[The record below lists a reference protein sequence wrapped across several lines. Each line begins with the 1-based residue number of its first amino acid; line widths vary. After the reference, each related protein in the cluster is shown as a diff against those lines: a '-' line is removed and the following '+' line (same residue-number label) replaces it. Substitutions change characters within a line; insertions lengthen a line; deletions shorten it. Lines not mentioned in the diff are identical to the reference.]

1 MRAHF
6 RTHALALLLIE
17 GRVQVEMN
25 VILGGAALGA
35 IYALATAHIRM
46 SRFGDER
53 YVLDKRAFPDRRA
66 VLTGDAVKR
75 STVRRQMFPVPEFD
89 MGASAADAFG
99 LPRLME
105 RGREKLGL
113 SVPRVSLWNR
123 RSRIEWAGG
132 KSLKEHRR
140 IPLSRGPLSIPCL
153 GEGVVVTDRRH
164 CRARDR
170 FCCRLAIVL
179 DSGAYPL
186 RFLFHKRR
194 HLACWLLGGIC
205 IVSLRFYL
213 SQA

>member
-66 VLTGDAVKR
+66 VLAGDAVKR

-89 MGASAADAFG
+89 MGSFC
-99 LPRLME
+99 
-105 RGREKLGL
+105 RGDLL
-113 SVPRVSLWNR
+113 VNIQSDVIHMSL
-123 RSRIEWAGG
+123 RS
-132 KSLKEHRR
+132 
-140 IPLSRGPLSIPCL
+140 
-153 GEGVVVTDRRH
+153 
-164 CRARDR
+164 
-170 FCCRLAIVL
+170 
-179 DSGAYPL
+179 
-186 RFLFHKRR
+186 
-194 HLACWLLGGIC
+194 LGGC
-205 IVSLRFYL
+205 SLNQR
-213 SQA
+213 SG